1 MADLEKVFRVKTPLR
16 PCFSCACSSIFEVLF
31 ALFWSRGLIN
41 SVQHF
46 GEQLVIIHER
56 RYFMKLD
63 WNKKSSGRKQWH
75 CNSVS
80 CVFLKN
86 VKKFLLLTYFSWH
99 LLCLLLTFCCLTLLS
114 CYRIGHAC
122 LLENHEMDFQLSVQE
137 KPHHIKLL
145 QI

>member
-1 MADLEKVFRVKTPLR
+1 MFFVCMQQYFR
-16 PCFSCACSSIFEVLF
+16 SSV

-56 RYFMKLD
+56 RYFMKFD
-63 WNKKSSGRKQWH
+63 WNKKGSGRKQWH
-75 CNSVS
+75 CNLVS

-122 LLENHEMDFQLSVQE
+122 LLENHEMDIQLSVQE
-137 KPHHIKLL
+137 KSHHIKLL